1 MQTPEEQLYT
11 TNRPHPKVWIAS
23 TAAILLL
30 LSLPSIL
37 PPDGQTHTG
46 QFLGRFHVGLI
57 HLPIGLLF
65 LVPVFDLVAKKRPA
79 LQQAASITLT
89 IAAITGFFSA
99 LLGIILAHAGAFPAD
114 QVRTHLWTG
123 IVLAIAAIVISLVR
137 TFLPQRA
144 SLTIPLALLTLWTAH
159 TGGKIVY
166 GDDWLTEFLPH
177 LAPSRS
183 YPAVDPEGVYAKQV
197 QPILNA
203 NCVKCH
209 GTQESKG
216 NLRLDS
222 YAHLMD
228 GGASGDIVG
237 AGHPERSILLHRI
250 TLLPNDPKLMPKKG
264 EPLTPAEI
272 ETLRAW
278 ITAGASPSATPTS
291 TQP

>member
-1 MQTPEEQLYT
+1 MQTQEEQLYT

-37 PPDGQTHTG
+37 PPDSQTHPG

-57 HLPIGLLF
+57 HLPIGLLL
-65 LVPVFDLVAKKRPA
+65 LVPVFDLIAKKRPA
-79 LQQAASITLT
+79 LQQAASLTLN
-89 IAAITGFFSA
+89 IAAVTAFLSA
-99 LLGIILAHAGAFPAD
+99 ILGIVLAYAGAFPAD

-123 IVLAIAAIVISLVR
+123 IVLATAAITIALLR
-137 TFLPQRA
+137 TLSPQRA

-166 GDDWLTEFLPH
+166 GDDWLTEFAPS
-177 LAPSRS
+177 LAPSRT
-183 YPAVDPEGVYAKQV
+183 YPTVDPEGVYAKQV

-209 GTQESKG
+209 GSQERKG

-237 AGHPERSILLHRI
+237 AGHPEHSILLHRI
-250 TLLPNDPKLMPKKG
+250 TLPSNDPKLMPKKG
-264 EPLTPAEI
+264 EPLTPTEI

-278 ITAGASPSATPTS
+278 VTAGASPSATPT

>member
-1 MQTPEEQLYT
+1 MPTQEEQLYT

-37 PPDGQTHTG
+37 PPDGQTHPG

-65 LVPVFDLVAKKRPA
+65 LVPVFDLAAKKRPA
-79 LQQAASITLT
+79 LQQAAAITLNIAT
-89 IAAITGFFSA
+89 ITAFLSA
-99 LLGIILAHAGAFPAD
+99 LLGIILAHAGAFSVD
-114 QVRTHLWTG
+114 EVRTHLWTG
-123 IVLAIAAIVISLVR
+123 IVLAIAAIAITQLR

-144 SLTIPLALLTLWTAH
+144 LLTIPLALLTLWTAH

-183 YPAVDPEGVYAKQV
+183 YPSVDPEGVYAKQV

-209 GTQESKG
+209 GSQERKG

-222 YAHLMD
+222 YGHLLD
-228 GGASGDIVG
+228 GGTSGDIVA

-250 TLLPNDPKLMPKKG
+250 TLPPNDPKLMPKKG

-278 ITAGASPSATPTS
+278 ITAGASPSATPT